1 MISSIFGSLFGDP
14 EDMRVSSTAES
25 PWKGVS
31 QYEAYAVGQQV
42 KMQEY
47 LHQQQQLQAE
57 AHQGQMM
64 VQEGDTVQRR
74 LNQYGVDP
82 HPALHSEIVEM
93 LLKYA
98 DSLNPYI
105 RRVAVK
111 HRMMPEAKVIMMAGD
126 EDRGVRE
133 IAAKIMQYNE
143 ENRT

>member
-31 QYEAYAVGQQV
+31 QYEAYAVPQQA

-47 LHQQQQLQAE
+47 LLQQQAE
-57 AHQGQMM
+57 AHQKQMM
-64 VQEGDTVQRR
+64 VQEGDAVQRR

-126 EDRGVRE
+126 EDREVRE

>member
-1 MISSIFGSLFGDP
+1 MISRTFGSLFGDP

-31 QYEAYAVGQQV
+31 QYEAYAVPQQV

-47 LHQQQQLQAE
+47 LLQQQAE
-57 AHQGQMM
+57 AHQKQMM
-64 VQEGDTVQRR
+64 VQEGDAVQRR

-98 DSLNPYI
+98 DSPNPYI
-105 RRVAVK
+105 RRVIVK

-143 ENRT
+143 EDRT